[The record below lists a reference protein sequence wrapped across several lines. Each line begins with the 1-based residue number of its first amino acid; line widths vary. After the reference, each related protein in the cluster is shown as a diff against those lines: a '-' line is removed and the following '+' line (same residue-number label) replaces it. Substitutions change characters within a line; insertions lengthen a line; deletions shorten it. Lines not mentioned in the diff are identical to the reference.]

1 MDAESPLKGLP
12 NIMAD
17 YQRII
22 CKGSDLVGLPLTSMQ
37 SQWKSISILGSCMSN
52 TICNIV
58 NFFLLTWVSGPACAH
73 FD

>member
-1 MDAESPLKGLP
+1 MDAERPLKGLP
-12 NIMAD
+12 NIMAA

-37 SQWKSISILGSCMSN
+37 SQWKSFSILGSCISN

-58 NFFLLTWVSGPACAH
+58 
-73 FD
+73 